1 MMMMNDDDC
10 TMTITTIIITL
21 LVIISIIV
29 IIMAWI
35 LLLLL
40 RIMMRIPLTIIL
52 IPPSPTT
59 TPFVFVPVFIT
70 TSVGVIITLIPPPTT
85 TPFVFV
91 PVFITTSVGATL
103 ISLAISLATSMTKRL
118 PKVVVIRQKKSVQE
132 NEVVDLLE
140 LTPKLTI
147 NTFSEM
153 MCSVEWAINMV
164 ACCRVGRFILAVG
177 LPLTPDPLPL
187 TFETQ

>member
-1 MMMMNDDDC
+1 
-10 TMTITTIIITL
+10 
-21 LVIISIIV
+21 
-29 IIMAWI
+29 
-35 LLLLL
+35 
-40 RIMMRIPLTIIL
+40 
-52 IPPSPTT
+52 
-59 TPFVFVPVFIT
+59 
-70 TSVGVIITLIPPPTT
+70 
-85 TPFVFV
+85 
-91 PVFITTSVGATL
+91 
-103 ISLAISLATSMTKRL
+103 MTKRL
-118 PKVVVIRQKKSVQE
+118 PKVVVSLTRIRQKKSVQE

-140 LTPKLTI
+140 LMTPKLTI